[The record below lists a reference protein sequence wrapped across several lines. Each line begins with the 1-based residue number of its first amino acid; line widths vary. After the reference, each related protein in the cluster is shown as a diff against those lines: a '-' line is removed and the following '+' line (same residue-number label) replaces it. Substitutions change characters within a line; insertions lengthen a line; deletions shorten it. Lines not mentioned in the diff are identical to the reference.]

1 MEPWN
6 LKDLD
11 HFKIIVWLILENT
24 ILSWQFSFWYDPTV
38 GTLDISGIA
47 VPLVFNLASPQQP
60 ELQTLISG
68 GPSSIVW
75 PLCVFWSPS
84 IFVDPGGPL
93 LISCNYF
100 YNRNHCFHCI
110 HLNHFIHC
118 SFSFNVAFPHNLS
131 HLLFVTSALPVF
143 HNRSLFQDTNIE
155 EL

>member
-38 GTLDISGIA
+38 GTLGISGIA
-47 VPLVFNLASPQQP
+47 VPLVYNLASPQQP

-84 IFVDPGGPL
+84 IFVDPGSPL

-100 YNRNHCFHCI
+100 NWIIAITAITTLHS
-110 HLNHFIHC
+110 LD
-118 SFSFNVAFPHNLS
+118 SFQPLPPL
-131 HLLFVTSALPVF
+131 LLFLQRSFPPQPLTSALCHHCSPSF
-143 HNRSLFQDTNIE
+143 PQPFFI
-155 EL
+155 